1 MADTG
6 EGPTLILDQTEA
18 RRAKNFWETGS
29 LSISKDPDDRPPPP
43 PPYLLII
50 INYVVNILV
59 NIRKLINRGYYGL

>member
-1 MADTG
+1 MTA
-6 EGPTLILDQTEA
+6 P
-18 RRAKNFWETGS
+18 R
-29 LSISKDPDDRPPPP
+29 PP